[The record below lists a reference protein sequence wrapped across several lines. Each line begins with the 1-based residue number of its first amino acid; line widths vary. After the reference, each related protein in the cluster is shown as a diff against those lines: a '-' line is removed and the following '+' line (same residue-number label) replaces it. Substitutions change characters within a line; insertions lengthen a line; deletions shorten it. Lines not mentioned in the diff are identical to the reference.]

1 VELQSTPHQLSP
13 ASPMPIKPCTML
25 LFIHKTYKAFHMN
38 TATSVVRT
46 SQDVKQKA
54 QQVFKGLGL
63 DMSTDEQSA
72 VP

>member
-1 VELQSTPHQLSP
+1 
-13 ASPMPIKPCTML
+13 
-25 LFIHKTYKAFHMN
+25 MN